1 MALHDTQGKYMIDFN
16 SSNMTE
22 HLFKSIDKQDA
33 QAFQSHLT
41 DDVKFRFGNA
51 PVVEGK
57 AAVGEAVSGFF
68 SSVKSIHHKLTDVW
82 QQQGVIICHGNVT
95 YTRHDSTTL
104 AIPFANILTL
114 ENDLIKDYLIFADT
128 SKLYAEA

>member
-1 MALHDTQGKYMIDFN
+1 MIDFN
-16 SSNMTE
+16 SNNMIE
-22 HLFKSIDKQDA
+22 KLFKSIDKQDT
-33 QAFQSHLT
+33 QAFQGHLT

-57 AAVGEAVSGFF
+57 NAVGETVSGFF
-68 SSVKSIHHKLTDVW
+68 SSVKAIQHELTEFW

-104 AIPFANILTL
+104 TIPFANILTL

-128 SKLYAEA
+128 SKLYAET